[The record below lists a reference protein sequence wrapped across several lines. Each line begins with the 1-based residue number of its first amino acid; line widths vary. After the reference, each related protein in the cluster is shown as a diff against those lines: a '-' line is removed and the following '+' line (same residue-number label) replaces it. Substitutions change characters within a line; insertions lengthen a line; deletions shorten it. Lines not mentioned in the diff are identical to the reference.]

1 MESKEKKIK
10 EIQAA
15 DAKRMAAER
24 GRGRGRGGGQRG
36 GHYDAGRGRRG
47 DNVCIFLLITCLRN
61 MPKNICPTI

>member
-47 DNVCIFLLITCLRN
+47 DNVCIFFINNVL
-61 MPKNICPTI
+61 KKYA